1 MTEASSKGGF
11 GYNEFVTLIADVA
24 EAYDDMEMAM
34 ERYLFVVMFPA
45 VTFFFATVLAAV
57 RFPLPMM
64 ARVPLPMLGLL
75 GIGVAIAYP
84 KIAQDKQRAEM
95 SDRMHLFITHMTILS
110 QTNID
115 RMAVFRTLA
124 NEKEYAALAEEMR
137 RIVELVDTWNQSL
150 DDACRMRA
158 KRVPD
163 EDVADFFERMAYVLR
178 AGQDIGEFLLSEQD
192 AVIRSFTTRY
202 ESSLDNLEV
211 LKDLYLSMILSA
223 TFALVFATVLPI
235 LSGNNPTVMVSSVL
249 VLFLIIQSVFLY
261 VVKLMTPK
269 DPIWYLDP
277 DKLTDFEKKAIVA
290 LGISLVLVAAIFGF
304 MLASLFGY
312 WPATLFE
319 PRLHTRIPRIFWVPI
334 PLTPLLIPGILF
346 RQEEE
351 RVCDRD
357 KEFANFIRALG
368 SSESVK
374 QATTS
379 EVLKTL
385 RKRDFDPLSPNIDDL
400 YKRLNMRLDTHEA
413 WKLFMTEAHS
423 NLIQKFSEMY
433 VVGREMGGDPQVL
446 GELISKNMNEVLQLR
461 RQRSQSATTLVG
473 LLYGITAAASFAFFI
488 GFEVVG
494 LLADLSLGLETPEL
508 NIGELIHPDVYN
520 MPLIHY
526 LIILIVLSNAFLSSM
541 MIRITDGGHYVNA
554 YLHFVL
560 LAWLGSAVGW
570 FTGKVVGSIL
580 SF

>member
-1 MTEASSKGGF
+1 
-11 GYNEFVTLIADVA
+11 
-24 EAYDDMEMAM
+24 
-34 ERYLFVVMFPA
+34 
-45 VTFFFATVLAAV
+45 
-57 RFPLPMM
+57 
-64 ARVPLPMLGLL
+64 
-75 GIGVAIAYP
+75 
-84 KIAQDKQRAEM
+84 
-95 SDRMHLFITHMTILS
+95 
-110 QTNID
+110 
-115 RMAVFRTLA
+115 MAVFRTLA
-124 NEKEYAALAEEMR
+124 NEEEYAALCEEMK

-163 EDVADFFERMAYVLR
+163 EDIADFFERMAYVLR
-178 AGQDIGEFLLSEQD
+178 AGQDMGEFLLSEQD
-192 AVIRSFTTRY
+192 SVVRNFTTRY

-235 LSGNNPTVMVSSVL
+235 LSGNNPTVMVTSVL
-249 VLFLIIQSVFLY
+249 VLFIIIQSVFLY

-269 DPIWYLDP
+269 DPIWYINP
-277 DKLTDFEKKAIVA
+277 RRRTQFQKKAIA
-290 LGISLVLVAAIFGF
+290 SLAISVVLVLAIFAF
-304 MLASLFGY
+304 MLASMMGV
-312 WPATLFE
+312 WPATMFN
-319 PRLHTRIPRIFWVPI
+319 PPIHTRIPLLFWVPI
-334 PLTPLLIPGILF
+334 PITPLLIPGILF
-346 RQEEE
+346 RQEET

-385 RKRDFDPLSPNIDDL
+385 RTRDFDPLTPNIDDL

-413 WKLFMTEAHS
+413 WDFFMTEAHS

-433 VVGREMGGDPQVL
+433 VVGREMGGDPKVL

-461 RQRSQSATTLVG
+461 QQRSQSATTLIG

-494 LLADLSLGLETPEL
+494 LLADLSTGLQTPEL

-520 MPLIHY
+520 MQLIEY
-526 LIILIVLSNAFLSSM
+526 LIVMIVLSNSFLSSL
-541 MIRITDGGHYVNA
+541 MIRIADGGHYVNT

-560 LAWLGSAVGW
+560 LSWLGACVGW
-570 FTGKVVGSIL
+570 FTRHLVGSIL